1 MQILYE
7 SLWISSS
14 NCFLTALPRGSGV
27 GQHLS
32 WAASI
37 LNLTSSLSQKVEAG
51 WKERGVDME
60 DRKRKPLSKA
70 LYVHQTRKRLVS
82 ASKRTN
88 MIIDFELWIVAGFSS
103 PIYFS
108 VQLNSTSDPPPHANG
123 KKNITQCSPDHH
135 PISCLLVAKRECDG
149 KCKFGLFKGRSS
161 KFSST
166 LAFPASFYKG
176 LEEFEA
182 DLDPKQ
188 IEKLLV
194 FFEVISTQ
202 EKISKV

>member
-1 MQILYE
+1 MKRLKDE
-7 SLWISSS
+7 
-14 NCFLTALPRGSGV
+14 
-27 GQHLS
+27 
-32 WAASI
+32 
-37 LNLTSSLSQKVEAG
+37 K
-51 WKERGVDME
+51 KGVDME
-60 DRKRKPLSKA
+60 DRKRNPLCKA

-82 ASKRTN
+82 ASKRTWLLTLN
-88 MIIDFELWIVAGFSS
+88 FEYSCWIFILNLLFHRIKFQSIHFTAHVSPVIIQYHVDWWPNVSE
-103 PIYFS
+103 
-108 VQLNSTSDPPPHANG
+108 
-123 KKNITQCSPDHH
+123 
-135 PISCLLVAKRECDG
+135 

-202 EKISKV
+202 EKISKVFRCFRKWRNFGKRWKIYILGGIDLYIMRSRRVFKLAGGSLRFMKIDWLAPRFE

>member
-1 MQILYE
+1 M
-7 SLWISSS
+7 
-14 NCFLTALPRGSGV
+14 
-27 GQHLS
+27 
-32 WAASI
+32 
-37 LNLTSSLSQKVEAG
+37 
-51 WKERGVDME
+51 
-60 DRKRKPLSKA
+60 
-70 LYVHQTRKRLVS
+70 
-82 ASKRTN
+82 
-88 MIIDFELWIVAGFSS
+88 
-103 PIYFS
+103 
-108 VQLNSTSDPPPHANG
+108 
-123 KKNITQCSPDHH
+123 
-135 PISCLLVAKRECDG
+135 AKRECDG

-202 EKISKV
+202 EKISKVKDTTNKQGEKNYFLPQFCNI

>member
-1 MQILYE
+1 M
-7 SLWISSS
+7 
-14 NCFLTALPRGSGV
+14 
-27 GQHLS
+27 
-32 WAASI
+32 
-37 LNLTSSLSQKVEAG
+37 
-51 WKERGVDME
+51 
-60 DRKRKPLSKA
+60 
-70 LYVHQTRKRLVS
+70 
-82 ASKRTN
+82 
-88 MIIDFELWIVAGFSS
+88 
-103 PIYFS
+103 
-108 VQLNSTSDPPPHANG
+108 
-123 KKNITQCSPDHH
+123 
-135 PISCLLVAKRECDG
+135 AKRECDE

-202 EKISKV
+202 EKISKVSFFKICEEICVWEKFISRAWIYI

>member
-14 NCFLTALPRGSGV
+14 NCFLTALARGS
-27 GQHLS
+27 
-32 WAASI
+32 WEPAFEAAASI
-37 LNLTSSLSQKVEAG
+37 KLNFF
-51 WKERGVDME
+51 WKDWKMKRRCRSGDLEE
-60 DRKRKPLSKA
+60 DRYRKPLCKS
-70 LYVHQTRKRLVS
+70 LDVHQTRKRLVS